1 MVRDIHIKPVL
12 NGFVC
17 TVGCQTVVVNSID
30 ALVDGIRDYYR
41 SPEATEKKWISCALN
56 KTMDSVPLPAQEAG
70 MREPC
75 PVPEPAVCG
84 LNSRR

>member
-1 MVRDIHIKPVL
+1 MVRDIHIRPVL

-17 TVGCQTVVVNSID
+17 QVGCQTVVVNSID
-30 ALVDGIRDYYR
+30 ALVDGIRNYYR

-56 KTMDSVPLPAQEAG
+56 KTMDNGPVAQEVG
-70 MREPC
+70 MGEPC
-75 PVPEPAVCG
+75 PVPEPTVCG